1 MLKGFAAY
9 VLPCFE
15 NYIYITIDEG
25 DMFGHVDF
33 VMHKLALEIEI
44 MGENYQSKSKGKSNP
59 SDLGSMMIDI
69 RRVFSV

>member
-44 MGENYQSKSKGKSNP
+44 MGENN
-59 SDLGSMMIDI
+59 
-69 RRVFSV
+69 

>member
-44 MGENYQSKSKGKSNP
+44 MGEK
-59 SDLGSMMIDI
+59 
-69 RRVFSV
+69 VFKFKFPLINCKAKFFKISHFTF